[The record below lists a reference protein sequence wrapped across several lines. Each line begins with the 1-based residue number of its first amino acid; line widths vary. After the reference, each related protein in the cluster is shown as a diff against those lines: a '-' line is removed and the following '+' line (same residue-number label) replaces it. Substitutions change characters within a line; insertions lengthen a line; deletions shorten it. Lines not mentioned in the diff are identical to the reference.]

1 MSEVATRPMSEQLSL
16 FEKRDSG
23 SGRIINVASVPQR
36 SPFRRRLIE
45 SCYAIPYDYS
55 GIARIPILHGM
66 YTGTG
71 DKAPAGRDSP
81 RKSRTHPSPLDDVPT
96 DEAECLAQMS
106 TMDDAAL
113 WPITHVTL
121 SERQQEA
128 LHALL
133 DRQNA
138 GELTP
143 DDAVRLQALLE
154 EYSRLL
160 VRQAH
165 AWLLLARRGY
175 HVPIQQP
182 AK

>member
-1 MSEVATRPMSEQLSL
+1 MLSHTITLALPESLYCTVCTLAQVTKRPLAEILQESL
-16 FEKRDSG
+16 
-23 SGRIINVASVPQR
+23 AHTLP
-36 SPFRRRLIE
+36 
-45 SCYAIPYDYS
+45 
-55 GIARIPILHGM
+55 
-66 YTGTG
+66 
-71 DKAPAGRDSP
+71 
-81 RKSRTHPSPLDDVPT
+81 PLDDVPT

-113 WPITHVTL
+113 WHITHVTL